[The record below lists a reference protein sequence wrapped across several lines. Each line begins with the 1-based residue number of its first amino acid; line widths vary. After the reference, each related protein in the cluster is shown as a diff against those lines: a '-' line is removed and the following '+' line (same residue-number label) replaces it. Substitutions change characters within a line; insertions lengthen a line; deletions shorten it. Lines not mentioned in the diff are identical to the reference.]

1 MNLGLR
7 RAAAAD
13 SIGMVQ
19 GMTRQQF
26 METMAV
32 DKKVEEGK
40 LRLVLLKGPLGGC
53 VITGDFDFEKLN
65 ETLAAFCPN

>member
-1 MNLGLR
+1 MPHWFL
-7 RAAAAD
+7 A
-13 SIGMVQ
+13 Q

-40 LRLVLLKGPLGGC
+40 LRLVLLKGSLGEC
-53 VITGDFDFEKLN
+53 VITGDFDPKKLD
-65 ETLAAFCPN
+65 ETLAAFCPT

>member
-1 MNLGLR
+1 MLTAA
-7 RAAAAD
+7 RAAE
-13 SIGMVQ
+13 MQ

-32 DKKVEEGK
+32 DKKVEEGQ

-53 VITGDFDFEKLN
+53 VISADFDPAKLD
-65 ETLAAFCPN
+65 ETLAAFCPS